1 MTGNSLRWRLL
12 AGAGVAIA
20 VALAVAWAAM
30 AWVFD
35 RHIER
40 RVQDEL
46 ATQAV
51 PLLAGLRLANGAPMV
66 DEEPADPRFAVPA
79 GGLYWQVDG
88 AKGQVRSRSLWDS
101 RLPPPGKV
109 AADSWQARRIAGPFG
124 QALLVVQREVRL
136 SPDAPGVTVRVA
148 YDRAQLAPARREF
161 GRELGLFLALLWLVL
176 ALAAWLQVNLGL
188 RPLGTTPAEFRSTLD
203 EQRAKWTAIARAHD
217 IKPKRQ

>member
-1 MTGNSLRWRLL
+1 MVLKQKPRIDVV
-12 AGAGVAIA
+12 GV
-20 VALAVAWAAM
+20 V
-30 AWVFD
+30 
-35 RHIER
+35 
-40 RVQDEL
+40 
-46 ATQAV
+46 V
-51 PLLAGLRLANGAPMV
+51 PLLAGLRLANGAPVV

-161 GRELGLFLALLWLVL
+161 GRELGLFLALNVARTLGGSVKAHNRTDRPEGGAQVTITLP
-176 ALAAWLQVNLGL
+176 LAAIAL
-188 RPLGTTPAEFRSTLD
+188 PTTGHNDHGR
-203 EQRAKWTAIARAHD
+203 
-217 IKPKRQ
+217 